1 MKNLIPLCL
10 GVLLFI
16 ACTPNN
22 HEQDTPYAVINLSD
36 KVTEVKQLPLSDAV
50 QKVDI
55 VPLETTN
62 ESLLSDF
69 IDQIEVT
76 DKFIFIYESRTGE
89 IFRFNR
95 NGKFLN
101 KIGKRGE
108 GPGEY
113 TYLRGIQIDESK
125 DELYAITTAN
135 GIYVYDFEGTF
146 KRSIID
152 YNSLNKYFSSITNK
166 QYLLYNDHF
175 FFTQTMPFVKPQK
188 KDSIW
193 SVTVVDK
200 QFQIKNTFFNPAY
213 QDRIETINKNLT
225 SEYSKNYLKEYPISM
240 DTYHE
245 EVTLKYPDTDTIYV
259 YDQGNNQ
266 LKPQFAIYSKEPKG
280 DYEKTHQWL
289 KERSAFD
296 YLSIYS
302 YYPSKDFIYL
312 VGSKGDEIYTFAYN
326 KTDGIV
332 KQSTKQGTIIERK
345 LPWDATHRHLARP
358 FILSNDICGGDFQ
371 IRYRSSGKYWIDIQA
386 LNYDNYM
393 VDTEKIVSSPVK
405 NEQDKQALL
414 DTFKQLN
421 EDSNPVLLIAT
432 LK

>member
-1 MKNLIPLCL
+1 MPLCL

-55 VPLETTN
+55 VPLETTD
-62 ESLLSDF
+62 ESLINDLTFVEIS
-69 IDQIEVT
+69 
-76 DKFIFIYESRTGE
+76 DKFIFVYQLKNSE
-89 IFRFNR
+89 ILRFAR
-95 NGKFLN
+95 DGKFLN
-101 KIGKRGE
+101 KIGKKGQ

-113 TYLRGIQIDESK
+113 TYISGLQIDENK
-125 DELYAITTAN
+125 GEVYAITTAN
-135 GIYVYDFEGTF
+135 GVLVYDFEGRF
-146 KRSIID
+146 KRQIID
-152 YNSLNKYFSSITNK
+152 HTSLKKYSSSITNI
-166 QYLLYNDHF
+166 QYLLSNDHF
-175 FFTQTMPFVKPQK
+175 FYTQTLPFFKPATE
-188 KDSIW
+188 DSIW
-193 SVTVVDK
+193 SVTVVDN
-200 QFQIKNTFFNPAY
+200 QFQIKNTFCNPAY
-213 QDRIETINKNLT
+213 QEQIETINKNFVG
-225 SEYSKNYLKEYPISM
+225 KGNNYLTDYPISM
-240 DTYHE
+240 DSYHN

-259 YDQGNNQ
+259 YDQGDNQ

-371 IRYRSSGKYWIDIQA
+371 IRYRSNGKYWIDIQA

-393 VDTEKIVSSPVK
+393 VDTERIASSAVK